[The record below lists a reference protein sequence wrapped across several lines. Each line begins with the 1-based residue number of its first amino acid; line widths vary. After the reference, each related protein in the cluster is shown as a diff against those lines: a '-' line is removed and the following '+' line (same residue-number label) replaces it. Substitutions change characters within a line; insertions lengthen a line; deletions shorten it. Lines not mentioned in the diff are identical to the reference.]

1 MAEIHSIAGQARDP
15 QDTRA
20 DLQTIH
26 MRGREIQVYRN
37 TDPHPNGPWEYSIWL
52 ESGESDECGWA
63 STSDEAWEK
72 ATAYVLGVGSRG
84 VEATET
90 VSLPVRNIQAA
101 RDATFEIQLWAEDL
115 RKKSDEFGTLESQ
128 ILRGMARRMHE
139 LTDVVTEL
147 LDPDIADPEQLHLHI
162 ERIVYVR
169 ALSKGSVLS

>member
-1 MAEIHSIAGQARDP
+1 MAEIHSIAGRERDP

-63 STSDEAWEK
+63 STSGEAWEK
-72 ATAYVLGVGSRG
+72 ATAYVLGDGSRG

-90 VSLPVRNIQAA
+90 VSSPRWRCTMAEAPQQDLRAVGGVLRHIMHLARAALHTMENVELLEMAGDDKRGQAA
-101 RDATFEIQLWAEDL
+101 HTVADLLEAIERDAEAADDKLIDLEI
-115 RKKSDEFGTLESQ
+115 G
-128 ILRGMARRMHE
+128 GH
-139 LTDVVTEL
+139 
-147 LDPDIADPEQLHLHI
+147 H
-162 ERIVYVR
+162 
-169 ALSKGSVLS
+169 G